1 MIKQKYMDET
11 STEILE
17 LVKKKMVE
25 QAAFDRASYE
35 ELVEETLEYFYEKGK
50 LTDEDNVEFM
60 KDELMAMFETVEDEL
75 AE

>member
-1 MIKQKYMDET
+1 MDEM
-11 STEILE
+11 SAEILE

-35 ELVEETLEYFYEKGK
+35 ELVDETIEYFCEKGK
-50 LTDEDNVEFM
+50 LTDEDNVEFI
-60 KDELMAMFETVEDEL
+60 KDELMAMFESVEDEL